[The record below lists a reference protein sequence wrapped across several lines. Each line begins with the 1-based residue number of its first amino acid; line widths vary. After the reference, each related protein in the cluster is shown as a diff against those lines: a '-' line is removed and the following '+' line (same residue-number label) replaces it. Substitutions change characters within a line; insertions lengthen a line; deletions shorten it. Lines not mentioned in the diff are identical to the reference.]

1 MAKSNY
7 NHPLLQPYESF
18 GLLPDYTFGDF
29 EYYLTCGSFPE
40 QFDVVSRTSKMQ
52 VAYIRL
58 RGGRLYCSV
67 PDVGGQ
73 IIYYHEFDEYIGAF
87 YTEEDRLFYLG
98 KINEALTNFLDGVC
112 YGYS

>member
-7 NHPLLQPYESF
+7 ELKPYESF

-29 EYYLTCGSFPE
+29 EYYLTCVSFPE
-40 QFDVVSRTSKMQ
+40 QYDVVSRTSKMQ

-73 IIYYHEFDEYIGAF
+73 IVYYHEFDEYIGEF
-87 YTEEDRLFYLG
+87 YNEEDRLKYLTS
-98 KINEALTNFLDGVC
+98 INKSLTNFLDGVC